1 MVCTYFV
8 DLIYMILTNGFQNM
22 YFNVF
27 CTMVKVV
34 LYVQIHAY
42 THKHANSGYCQPHFR
57 FSLIIVEEVVVL
69 RVSNRGLAQNTQAKN
84 LKRGT
89 GNL

>member
-1 MVCTYFV
+1 
-8 DLIYMILTNGFQNM
+8 M

-34 LYVQIHAY
+34 LYVQFMPTLISMQIQVIINLIF
-42 THKHANSGYCQPHFR
+42 K

-69 RVSNRGLAQNTQAKN
+69 RVSNRGLAQNTQANNK
-84 LKRGT
+84 
-89 GNL
+89 

>member
-1 MVCTYFV
+1 
-8 DLIYMILTNGFQNM
+8 MILTNGFQNM

-34 LYVQIHAY
+34 LYVQFMPTLISMQIQVII
-42 THKHANSGYCQPHFR
+42 NLIFR

-69 RVSNRGLAQNTQAKN
+69 RVSNRGLAQNTQANNK
-84 LKRGT
+84 
-89 GNL
+89 